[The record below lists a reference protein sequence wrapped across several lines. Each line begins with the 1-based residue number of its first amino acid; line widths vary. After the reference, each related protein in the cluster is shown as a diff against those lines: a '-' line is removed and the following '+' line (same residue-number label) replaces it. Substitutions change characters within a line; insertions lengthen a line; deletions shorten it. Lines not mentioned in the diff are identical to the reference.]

1 MPAISFQNVG
11 KTFSGAHGAD
21 TPTTALDG
29 VSFDIAQGE
38 FFGLLG
44 PNGAGKTT
52 LISILAGLTRAS
64 SGTVRVL
71 GHDVVTAFAQARRSL
86 GIVPQE
92 LVFDPFFTVREALR
106 LQGGYFGVRT
116 DAKANDAW
124 IDELLSNLGL
134 ADKANANMRQL
145 SGGMKRRVL
154 VAQALVHKP
163 PVIVLDEPT
172 AGVDVELRQ
181 TLWQFVA
188 KLNKQ
193 GHTVLLT
200 THYLEEAEALCGRL
214 AMLKQG
220 RVVALD
226 RTSALL
232 AGRASTM
239 LRFKMD
245 TPVPAALLAQ
255 SRVTGRIVQIKA
267 RDAREVESVLSV
279 LREAGCQP
287 EDLEI
292 GRADLEDVFLEI
304 MQGEPAREPVHNPEA
319 QLKNHP
325 EHGPER
331 AAA

>member
-11 KTFSGAHGAD
+11 KTYRSARGSV
-21 TPTTALDG
+21 TALDG

-52 LISILAGLTRAS
+52 LISILAGLARAS

-71 GHDVVTAFAQARRSL
+71 GHDVVTDFAQARRSL

-106 LQGGYFGVRT
+106 LQGGYFGVRA
-116 DAKANDAW
+116 DPKANDAW
-124 IDELLSNLGL
+124 IDELLANLGL
-134 ADKANANMRQL
+134 TDKADANMRQL

-245 TPVPAALLAQ
+245 SAVPAALAAQ

-267 RDAREVESVLSV
+267 RDAREVESVLGL

-304 MQGEPAREPVHNPEA
+304 MQGEPEREHVRASGREPA
-319 QLKNHP
+319 QV
-325 EHGPER
+325 
-331 AAA
+331 AA